1 MAKVVHGGQKITAHR
16 PIPPEGKLETTAT
29 LKGIYDLKRFA
40 TVILETVSTLDG
52 TPLFGSEWSI
62 IVRDEGGFK
71 GPRPPKDD
79 APSLP
84 KDCPAD
90 WTVEQATSPEQALLY
105 RISGDTNPLH
115 LDEEFASR
123 TMFESR
129 IAHGMLTASLVS
141 TVLGTRLPGP
151 GAVYVNQSL
160 RFLAPV
166 RIGDTV
172 IARASVK
179 ELDADK
185 RRVHMTTV
193 CTVGDKKV
201 LDGEAVL
208 MLPRRQEAA
217 E

>member
-1 MAKVVHGGQKITAHR
+1 
-16 PIPPEGKLETTAT
+16 
-29 LKGIYDLKRFA
+29 
-40 TVILETVSTLDG
+40 
-52 TPLFGSEWSI
+52 
-62 IVRDEGGFK
+62 
-71 GPRPPKDD
+71 
-79 APSLP
+79 
-84 KDCPAD
+84 
-90 WTVEQATSPEQALLY
+90 
-105 RISGDTNPLH
+105 
-115 LDEEFASR
+115 
-123 TMFESR
+123 MFESR

-179 ELDADK
+179 ELVSDK
-185 RRVHMTTV
+185 RRVHMTTI
-193 CTVGDKKV
+193 CMVGDKKV

-208 MLPRRQEAA
+208 MLPRRPDDA

>member
-1 MAKVVHGGQKITAHR
+1 MDERQGYAFEALAVGMTAVFSKTITEA
-16 PIPPEGKLETTAT
+16 
-29 LKGIYDLKRFA
+29 DLLMFA
-40 TVILETVSTLDG
+40 GV
-52 TPLFGSEWSI
+52 
-62 IVRDEGGFK
+62 
-71 GPRPPKDD
+71 
-79 APSLP
+79 
-84 KDCPAD
+84 
-90 WTVEQATSPEQALLY
+90 
-105 RISGDTNPLH
+105 SGDTNPLH

-151 GAVYVNQSL
+151 GAIYVSQSI

-172 IARASVK
+172 IARAHVA
-179 ELDADK
+179 ELVADK
-185 RRVHMTTV
+185 RRVRLSTV

-208 MLPRRQEAA
+208 MLPSRPNGAG
-217 E
+217 

>member
-1 MAKVVHGGQKITAHR
+1 MRIDPARIDPAGSSQAAGAPRLDKERTMDDRHGYYFEDLAPGMSAVFSKTITEA
-16 PIPPEGKLETTAT
+16 
-29 LKGIYDLKRFA
+29 DLLMFA
-40 TVILETVSTLDG
+40 GV
-52 TPLFGSEWSI
+52 
-62 IVRDEGGFK
+62 
-71 GPRPPKDD
+71 
-79 APSLP
+79 
-84 KDCPAD
+84 
-90 WTVEQATSPEQALLY
+90 
-105 RISGDTNPLH
+105 SGDTNPLH

-179 ELDADK
+179 ELVLDK
-185 RRVHMTTV
+185 RRVHMTTI

-208 MLPRRQEAA
+208 MLPRRLDDA